1 MADTGNKVVTISQ
14 AARYLGKDVSG
25 GIGDSVIT
33 LRQLRA
39 MRDGSKATPTVLP
52 SGYTELEYIES
63 HADGSSDGQYI
74 DTGIKSSSNVQV
86 TADFQYTT
94 VSNYSHCGLF
104 GGRGPGSGYSG
115 RLCFYY
121 NNGGWRFDYNNANF
135 SIADSEYMS
144 RQQLTLS
151 NGTVTL
157 SDGKTASGSGTFTGS
172 YNIYVFANNTAGV
185 VGECANIKLWS
196 FTISDGSASRSYV
209 PAKRDSDGAIGLYDT
224 IGGQFYAND
233 GTGSFTAGPVVPNS
247 ADPRDGL
254 VVRVSQLARIEIG
267 PTIVSWSTGTDEEIV
282 AMVEAADAGIINLSD
297 YWATEETR
305 TVHLSAMPGSVANAN
320 ENHAAQDV
328 QFVLADPGHYTL
340 ANGKKCSFVV
350 LQKDC
355 LKEHGVMNSQE
366 TNNGGWNNC
375 PRRTWCNSV
384 YRNAIPSS
392 LRGIFKQFKVRT
404 ANGSGS
410 GVTESTDL
418 FSLFSEKEIFG
429 LTTHANSS
437 AEAHNSQLVWFKSSF
452 NRIKRVNGT
461 PISWWERSPL
471 SGDSRCFCNVTH
483 RGAVDWYYADGNYG
497 LAPFGCI

>member
-1 MADTGNKVVTISQ
+1 MAGTGDKVVTISQ

-39 MRDGSKATPTVLP
+39 MRDGSRATPTVLP

-94 VSNYSHCGLF
+94 VSNHSHCGLF
-104 GGRGPGSGYSG
+104 GGRGPGGGYSG

-135 SIADSEYMS
+135 PIADSEYMS

-172 YNIYVFANNTAGV
+172 YNVYVFANNTAGV

-224 IGGQFYAND
+224 IGGQFYANE
-233 GTGSFTAGPVVPNS
+233 GTGSFTAGPVVPHS

-254 VVRVSQLARIEIG
+254 VVRVSQLARIKIG
-267 PTIVSWSTGTDEEIV
+267 PTIVSWSTGTDEEIA

-305 TVHLSAMPGSVANAN
+305 TVHLSAMPSTGVG
-320 ENHAAQDV
+320 ENHAAQSV
-328 QFVLADPGHYTL
+328 QFVLTDPGHYTL
-340 ANGKKCSFVV
+340 ANGKKCNFVV

-355 LKEHGVMNSQE
+355 LKEMGYMNSQE
-366 TNNGGWNNC
+366 TNSGGWNNC

-384 YRNAIPSS
+384 YRNAIPST

-410 GVTESTDL
+410 GVAESTDW

-429 LTTHANSS
+429 RVNYANSS
-437 AEAHNSQLVWFKSSF
+437 AESQNTQLYWFKTSS

-461 PISWWERSPL
+461 PIGWWERSPR
-471 SGDSRCFCNVTH
+471 SGNSRCFCYVIY
-483 RGAVDWYYADGNYG
+483 RGAADWYYADTDYG

>member
-1 MADTGNKVVTISQ
+1 MAGTGDKVVTISQ

-104 GGRGPGSGYSG
+104 GGRGPRGGYSG

-135 SIADSEYMS
+135 PIADSEYMS

-185 VGECANIKLWS
+185 AGECANIKLWS
-196 FTISDGSASRSYV
+196 FTISDGSTSRSYV

-224 IGGQFYAND
+224 IGGQFYANL
-233 GTGSFTAGPVVPNS
+233 GSGSFTAGPVVPHS

-254 VVRVSQLARIEIG
+254 VVRVSQLARIKIG
-267 PTIVSWSTGTDEEIV
+267 PTIVSWSTGTDEEIA

-305 TVHLSAMPGSVANAN
+305 TVHLSAMPSTGVGES
-320 ENHAAQDV
+320 HAAQSV
-328 QFVLADPGHYTL
+328 QFVLTDPGHYTL

-355 LKEHGVMNSQE
+355 LKEYGVMNSQE
-366 TNNGGWNNC
+366 TNSGGWNNC
-375 PRRTWCNSV
+375 LRRTWCNSV
-384 YRNAIPSS
+384 YRNAIPSP
-392 LRGIFKQFKVRT
+392 LRGIFKQFT
-404 ANGSGS
+404 TYAANGSGAS
-410 GVTESTDL
+410 AVASRDY
-418 FSLFSEKEIFG
+418 FALFSEKEVFG
-429 LTTHANSS
+429 RVTDANSS
-437 AEAHNSQLVWFKSSF
+437 AESQNTQLNWFKTSS

-461 PISWWERSPL
+461 SVAWWERSPR
-471 SGDSRCFCNVTH
+471 SGNSRGFCYVNY
-483 RGAVDWYYADGNYG
+483 RGAADWYYADTDYS

>member
-94 VSNYSHCGLF
+94 VSNYSHCALF
-104 GGRGPGSGYSG
+104 GGRGQGSGYPG

-135 SIADSEYMS
+135 PIADSEYMS
-144 RQQLTLS
+144 RQRLTLS

-224 IGGQFYAND
+224 IGGQFYANL
-233 GTGSFTAGPVVPNS
+233 GSGSFTAGPVVPHS

-254 VVRVSQLARIEIG
+254 VVRVSQLARIKIG

-305 TVHLSAMPGSVANAN
+305 TVHLSAMPATGVGES
-320 ENHAAQDV
+320 HAAQSV
-328 QFVLADPGHYTL
+328 QFVLSDPGHFTL
-340 ANGKKCSFVV
+340 ASGKKCNFVV
-350 LQKDC
+350 NMKDC
-355 LKEHGVMNSQE
+355 LDEYGYMNSWSA
-366 TNNGGWNNC
+366 NYGGWNDC

-384 YRNAIPSS
+384 YRNAIPAS
-392 LRGIFKQFKVRT
+392 LRGIFKQFKTKAATGTGT
-404 ANGSGS
+404 AS
-410 GVTESTDL
+410 TTSTDWFAL
-418 FSLFSEKEIFG
+418 PSEMEVFG
-429 LTTHANSS
+429 RVTHANPY
-437 AEAHNSQLVWFKSSF
+437 AESGNTRLNYYKTAS
-452 NRIKRVNGT
+452 NRVKKVNG
-461 PISWWERSPL
+461 SADWWWERSPGPSSSFFCMVDGGGSADIAAANAGGGL
-471 SGDSRCFCNVTH
+471 S
-483 RGAVDWYYADGNYG
+483 
-497 LAPFGCI
+497 PFGCI

>member
-1 MADTGNKVVTISQ
+1 MADTGDKVVTISQ

-52 SGYTELEYIES
+52 SGYTELEYIER

-104 GGRGPGSGYSG
+104 GGRGPGGGYSG

-135 SIADSEYMS
+135 PIADSEYMS

-172 YNIYVFANNTAGV
+172 YNVYVFANNTAGV
-185 VGECANIKLWS
+185 AGECANIKLWS
-196 FTISDGSASRSYV
+196 FTISDGSTSRSYV

-224 IGGQFYAND
+224 IGGQFYANL
-233 GTGSFTAGPVVPNS
+233 GSGSFTAGPVVPHS

-254 VVRVSQLARIEIG
+254 VVRVSQLARIKIG
-267 PTIVSWSTGTDEEIV
+267 PTIVSWSTGTDEEIA
-282 AMVEAADAGIINLSD
+282 AMVAAADAGKIDLSD
-297 YWATEETR
+297 YWSAGDTR
-305 TVHLSAMPGSVANAN
+305 TVRLSAMPATGVG
-320 ENHAAQDV
+320 ETHAAQNV
-328 QFVLADPGHYTL
+328 QFVLTDPGHYTL
-340 ANGKKCSFVV
+340 ANGKACNFVV
-350 LQKDC
+350 LQKDS
-355 LKEHGVMNSQE
+355 LSEYGYMNSSA
-366 TNNGGWNNC
+366 TNSGGWNNC
-375 PRRTWCNSV
+375 ARRTWCNNV
-384 YRNAIPSS
+384 YRNAVPAS

-404 ANGSGS
+404 ASGSGS
-410 GVTESTDL
+410 GVTESTDW
-418 FSLFSEKEIFG
+418 FSLFSEKEVFG
-429 LTTHANSS
+429 STTYANSS
-437 AEAHNSQLVWFKSSF
+437 AESQNTQLNWFKTSS
-452 NRIKRVNGT
+452 NRIKKWNGV
-461 PISWWERSPL
+461 SSHWWERSPRSVGSNHFCSVT
-471 SGDSRCFCNVTH
+471 SGGV
-483 RGAVDWYYADGNYG
+483 ADWNYANSSCG